1 MKVAILT
8 SGGDSCGMNA
18 AIYAVFNKCE
28 ELGIKLLGVR
38 HGYKGLLL
46 NDIITLDRKEV
57 KENFNKGGSFLKTAR
72 SAEFA
77 TAEGVKRAKLVLE
90 NNKIDVLIVIG
101 GNGSLRGCYDLQ
113 KEGVNCLF
121 LPATID
127 NDLGYTKFSIGFHTA
142 VDNAVDAINKIK
154 QTMKTNDRGLICE
167 TMGRKCYD
175 IGVECAIAT
184 RADLL
189 ITKRQ
194 PISKIVSKIQEMVK
208 MGNKSPHI
216 IVQEYLLDIEALAQ
230 MCQEAT
236 GKEFRSTVIG
246 YLQRGGN
253 PTPQEII
260 RATQMGARAVNLIQK
275 EKLNRAV
282 GIINGEVID
291 VSLKTAIITPNT
303 PEDKL
308 IKLVNHI

>member
-1 MKVAILT
+1 MRVAILT
-8 SGGDSCGMNA
+8 SGGDSSGMNA
-18 AIYAVFNKCE
+18 AIYAVYKKCE

-46 NDIITLDRKEV
+46 NDFVILDKKDIED
-57 KENFNKGGSFLKTAR
+57 NFNKGGSFLKTAR
-72 SAEFA
+72 SSEFA
-77 TAEGVKRAKLVLE
+77 TQEGLKRAKYVLE

-121 LPATID
+121 IPATID

-154 QTMKTNDRGLICE
+154 QTMETNNRGLIIE

-175 IGVECAIAT
+175 IGVECAICT

-189 ITKRQ
+189 VTKKQ
-194 PISKIVSKIQEMVK
+194 TPMKIVNKVQEMVK
-208 MGNKSPHI
+208 AENKSPLI
-216 IVQEYLLDIEALAQ
+216 IVQEYLFDIKHLASL
-230 MCQEAT
+230 CEEAT
-236 GKEFRSTVIG
+236 GLEFRSSVVG

-253 PTPQEII
+253 PSPQEII
-260 RATQMGARAVNLIQK
+260 RASQMGARAVYLLQK
-275 EKLNRAV
+275 EKYNRAI
-282 GIINGEVID
+282 GIINGDVVD
-291 VSLKTAIITPNT
+291 VSLKTAIITPNN
-303 PEDKL
+303 PEDNL
-308 IKLVNHI
+308 IKLINHC